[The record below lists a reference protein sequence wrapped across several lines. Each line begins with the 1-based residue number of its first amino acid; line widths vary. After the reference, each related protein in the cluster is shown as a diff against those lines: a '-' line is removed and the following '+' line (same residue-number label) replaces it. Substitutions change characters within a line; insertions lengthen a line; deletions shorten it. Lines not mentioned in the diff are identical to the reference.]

1 MDKKYIELF
10 KELTRATAVSAEQVM
25 DYDKA
30 KKDEQGYNT
39 AMTMRDDFEELN
51 KKITAKEFDGT
62 LSKADFAKLL
72 VGCYVTLGTLQSR
85 KDALEKAIAGY
96 QTDLM
101 PKLDKILKSES
112 DEDAMSIANEEFII
126 RETNT

>member
-25 DYDKA
+25 DYDKT
-30 KKDEQGYNT
+30 KNDEQGFNT
-39 AMTMRDDFEELN
+39 AMAMRDDFEKLN
-51 KKITAKEFDGT
+51 EKITADDFDGT

-72 VGCYVTLGTLQSR
+72 VGCYVTMGTLQSR
-85 KDALEKAIAGY
+85 KDALEKAISGY

-101 PKLDKILKSES
+101 PKLDEVLKAET
-112 DEDAMSIANEEFII
+112 EEEAMSIANEKFII
-126 RETNT
+126 NEN